1 MRKDLIQKLVLVL
14 RKMRD
19 RIMEEEEIAAIDAEA
34 QYQAELEGEY
44 YAWEADQEAMDQD
57 IYYDEPLGW

>member
-1 MRKDLIQKLVLVL
+1 
-14 RKMRD
+14 
-19 RIMEEEEIAAIDAEA
+19 MEEEEIAAIDAEA